1 MEKITAY
8 EEEGGVETKGKEKRR
23 SCLTVITSF
32 YDKQRNKQVDFERKV
47 LRDLTFS
54 DIEHTAESQF
64 APFIQTATGYQT
76 SMEEVCIDY
85 AVEAYLLGASF
96 SRFGYYGESL
106 GRIRSR
112 SEKGQRA
119 LVNDLYDYWCYWS
132 EADAFMLE
140 SVYEASQAYIAD
152 WWRRGFE
159 NGEKR
164 YRLRLN

>member
-1 MEKITAY
+1 MN
-8 EEEGGVETKGKEKRR
+8 
-23 SCLTVITSF
+23 VITSF

-47 LRDLTFS
+47 LGDLTFS
-54 DIEHTAESQF
+54 DIEKRAEDQF
-64 APFIQTATGYQT
+64 ASFLETAPGYQAPLQ
-76 SMEEVCIDY
+76 EVCIDY

-106 GRIRSR
+106 DVVRSR
-112 SEKGQRA
+112 SERGEKA

-132 EADAFMLE
+132 AADAFMLE
-140 SVYEASQAYIAD
+140 SVYNAAQVYIAD
-152 WWRRGFE
+152 WWRQGFE